1 VLQTLVNAIAL
12 GSAYALLALGFVLIL
27 NATSAVNFA
36 QGDMVM
42 AGGYVAI
49 AAATVLPVP
58 GIALLP
64 LVLAAMVALGLVFSL
79 LAYFP
84 LKSRPPVSV
93 FISTIALGIIFQNT
107 ANAIF
112 GAAPRGPYV
121 TGGAA
126 PGAPPPLFAAG
137 QLALGP
143 VTLPGQSAAVIAVAA
158 LLILGQWWLFA
169 RTRLGRQLRATA
181 QDRAM
186 AEAVGIRVN
195 WMIAF
200 TFGLAA
206 ALAGAAGLLLANT
219 FFVSPTDGTNY
230 IIKAYI
236 AVTIGGWG
244 SIAGAVA
251 GALLIALFEVIFPS
265 LPLYLPL
272 VDRNAPWV
280 QAVFSHTVSTIILYV
295 VVLVIL
301 FFRPQGLFGEVVQR
315 RA

>member
-1 VLQTLVNAIAL
+1 MILQILLNALAL
-12 GSAYALLALGFVLIL
+12 GAAYALLALGFVLIV
-27 NATSAVNFA
+27 NATGAVNFA

-49 AAATVLPVP
+49 AVAAVVPMP

-64 LVLAAMVALGLVFSL
+64 FVLIAMIVLGLLFSI

-93 FISTIALGIIFQNT
+93 FVSTIALGIVLQNT
-107 ANAIF
+107 ANVVA
-112 GAAPRGPYV
+112 GAAPR
-121 TGGAA
+121 TA
-126 PGAPPPLFAAG
+126 PPLFGGGQFAFAG
-137 QLALGP
+137 TSIP
-143 VTLPGQSAAVIAVAA
+143 EQSVAVIAVAVF
-158 LLILGQWWLFA
+158 LIAGQWWLFA
-169 RTRLGRQLRATA
+169 RTSIGRELRATA
-181 QDRAM
+181 QDRTM
-186 AEAVGIRVN
+186 AEALGIRVN
-195 WMIAF
+195 RMIAL

-244 SIAGAVA
+244 SLTGAVL
-251 GALLIALFEVIFPS
+251 GALLIALFEVVYPQIPVLVGLGETTNRILETIFS
-265 LPLYLPL
+265 
-272 VDRNAPWV
+272 
-280 QAVFSHTVSTIILYV
+280 QTTGTIVLYV
-295 VVLVIL
+295 AVLVIL
-301 FFRPQGLFGEVVQR
+301 FVRPQGIFGELAQR

>member
-27 NATSAVNFA
+27 NATGAVNFT

-42 AGGYVAI
+42 AGGYIAI

-58 GIALLP
+58 GIVLLP
-64 LVLAAMVALGLVFSL
+64 FVLVAMVALGLVFSL

-112 GAAPRGPYV
+112 GAAPRG
-121 TGGAA
+121 A
-126 PGAPPPLFAAG
+126 PPLFPGG

-158 LLILGQWWLFA
+158 LLIGGQWWLFA
-169 RTRLGRQLRATA
+169 RTSLGRQLRATA

-244 SIAGAVA
+244 SLPGAIA
-251 GALLIALFEVIFPS
+251 GALLIALFEVIYPS
-265 LPLYLPL
+265 IPLFLPL
-272 VDRNAPWV
+272 VDRNAPWA
-280 QAVFSHTVSTIILYV
+280 QDLFSHTVSTIILYA

-301 FFRPQGLFGEVVQR
+301 FFRPQGLFGEVVQK